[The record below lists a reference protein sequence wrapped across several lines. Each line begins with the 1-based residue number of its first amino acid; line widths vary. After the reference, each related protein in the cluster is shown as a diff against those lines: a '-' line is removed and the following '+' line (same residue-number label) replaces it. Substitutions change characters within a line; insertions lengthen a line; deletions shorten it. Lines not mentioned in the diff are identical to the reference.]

1 MPKRSDNF
9 PLVLAGFVFGFAY
22 LFKTMFEGLLY
33 TWVLKQL
40 ERHLGL
46 LEAEVLA
53 KLSDIGVAF
62 FASVALV
69 WFLYRYMANSF
80 RHEFENRPKLS
91 LSYAADATVKHS
103 NGAIQTFIRVK
114 NEARNDISGA
124 QVKIEEAVVKKR
136 GSDRWENTSILSR
149 TNMSWG
155 QEPDGGAQKYSTI
168 QLAPG
173 KGDILDFLTGPA
185 LFFEG
190 QPSMFKIRVDPK
202 HKGINPFFSQIGTYK
217 FVIQASAIN
226 AEPKQLTI
234 FAEWDGGKLT
244 IRDDSRI
251 LETAEVLK
259 A

>member
-62 FASVALV
+62 FASGALV

-80 RHEFENRPKLS
+80 RHEFENIPKLS

-103 NGAIQTFIRVK
+103 NGTIQTFIRVK

-124 QVKIEEAVVKKR
+124 QVKIEEAVVKKN
-136 GSDRWENTSILSR
+136 GSDTWENTSILSR

-173 KGDILDFLTGPA
+173 KGDILDFLTGP
-185 LFFEG
+185 LF
-190 QPSMFKIRVDPK
+190 PSGHPVVFKIRVDPK
-202 HKGINPFFSQIGTYK
+202 HKGINPFFSHIGTYR
-217 FVIQASAIN
+217 FVLQASALN

-234 FAEWDGGKLT
+234 FADWDGGKLV
-244 IRDDSRI
+244 IRDGSRI
-251 LETAEVLK
+251 LETTEVLK

>member
-46 LEAEVLA
+46 PEAEVLA

-62 FASVALV
+62 FASIALV
-69 WFLYRYMANSF
+69 WFLYQYVVKSF
-80 RHEFENRPKLS
+80 QRELENIPKLS
-91 LSYAADATVKHS
+91 LSFAADATVKHRS
-103 NGAIQTFIRVK
+103 GAIQTFIRVK

-124 QVKIEEAVVKKR
+124 QVKIEEALVKKN
-136 GSDRWENTSILSR
+136 GSDTWENTSILSR

-155 QEPDGGAQKYSTI
+155 QEPDGDAQKYSTI

-173 KGDILDFLTGPA
+173 KGDILDFLTGPS
-185 LFFEG
+185 LFLQG
-190 QPSMFKIRVDPK
+190 HPVMFKIRVDPK
-202 HKGINPFFSQIGTYK
+202 HRGGQSVFFRDWNLQVRHTGIGP
-217 FVIQASAIN
+217 
-226 AEPKQLTI
+226 
-234 FAEWDGGKLT
+234 
-244 IRDDSRI
+244 
-251 LETAEVLK
+251 
-259 A
+259 

>member
-80 RHEFENRPKLS
+80 RHEFGNRPKLS

-114 NEARNDISGA
+114 NEAR
-124 QVKIEEAVVKKR
+124 R
-136 GSDRWENTSILSR
+136 
-149 TNMSWG
+149 
-155 QEPDGGAQKYSTI
+155 
-168 QLAPG
+168 
-173 KGDILDFLTGPA
+173 
-185 LFFEG
+185 
-190 QPSMFKIRVDPK
+190 
-202 HKGINPFFSQIGTYK
+202 NPVSPMQIDLG
-217 FVIQASAIN
+217 
-226 AEPKQLTI
+226 
-234 FAEWDGGKLT
+234 
-244 IRDDSRI
+244 
-251 LETAEVLK
+251 
-259 A
+259 